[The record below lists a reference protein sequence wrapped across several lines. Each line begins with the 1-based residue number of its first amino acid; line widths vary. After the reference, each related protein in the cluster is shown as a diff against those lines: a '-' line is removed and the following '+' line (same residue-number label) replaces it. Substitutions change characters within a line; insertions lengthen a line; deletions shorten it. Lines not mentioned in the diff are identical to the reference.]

1 MECSC
6 KGFCYLQFLQWR
18 LLKSRQ
24 PRSLSVPSCFDHRNK
39 IGRKCW
45 VTADT
50 VEDDLKITTTKLMTQ
65 PRLDDNQFDMRRNK
79 DWMVMDIMKD
89 EMIQVIMLNYN
100 EAKNTMTLTG

>member
-1 MECSC
+1 
-6 KGFCYLQFLQWR
+6 
-18 LLKSRQ
+18 
-24 PRSLSVPSCFDHRNK
+24 
-39 IGRKCW
+39 
-45 VTADT
+45 
-50 VEDDLKITTTKLMTQ
+50 MTQ